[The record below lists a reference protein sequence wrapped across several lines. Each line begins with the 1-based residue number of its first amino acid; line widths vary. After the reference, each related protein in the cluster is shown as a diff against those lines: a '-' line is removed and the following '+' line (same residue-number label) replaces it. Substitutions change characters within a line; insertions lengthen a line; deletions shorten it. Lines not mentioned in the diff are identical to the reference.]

1 MKHKFQN
8 PSLKALAKRLVLLDS
23 PRNTVKEYAEGFGIV
38 LDVVTHGNLGR
49 NADELLHETELD
61 LEYTDNGA
69 HLYPERLLKRVF
81 KPVFRALDEAA
92 KAEIRGS

>member
-1 MKHKFQN
+1 MRHKFQN

-23 PRNTVKEYAEGFGIV
+23 PRTTVKEYAEGFGIV
-38 LDVVTHGNLGR
+38 LDVVTQGNLGR
-49 NADELLHETELD
+49 NADELLYENDLDIERTERG
-61 LEYTDNGA
+61 T
-69 HLYPERLLKRVF
+69 HLYPEKLLKRVF